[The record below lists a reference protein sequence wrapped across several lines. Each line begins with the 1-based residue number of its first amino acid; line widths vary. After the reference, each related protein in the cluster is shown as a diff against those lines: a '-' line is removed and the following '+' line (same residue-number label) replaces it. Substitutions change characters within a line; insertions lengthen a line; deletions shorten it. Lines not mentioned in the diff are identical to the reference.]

1 MTMSA
6 QHHGDHGGDN
16 GANNSGGR
24 RGLPWRILGW
34 STAVFLLLLPLVAMQ
49 FTSEVAWTPFD
60 FAFAAGMLGALGLG
74 LELAFRS
81 RSNAF
86 RLGAAVALGAA
97 FLIVWSTG
105 AVGVIGSEA
114 NPANLLYAGVLAV
127 ALLGALA
134 ARLRAAGMAWAMAAT
149 ALATVAV
156 LPAAAVIWPMTSAEV
171 WSLDAL
177 GATAVFTALWLV
189 AAGLFHTA
197 AKRPANA

>member
-6 QHHGDHGGDN
+6 QHRDNNGG
-16 GANNSGGR
+16 GGER
-24 RGLPWRILGW
+24 RGVPWRILGW
-34 STAVFLLLLPLVAMQ
+34 STVVFLLLLPLVAMR
-49 FTSEVAWTPFD
+49 FTDEVNWTPFD
-60 FAFAAGMLGALGLG
+60 FAFAAGMLGTLGLG
-74 LELAFRS
+74 LELVFRS

-114 NPANLLYAGVLAV
+114 NPANLLYAAVLAV
-127 ALLGALA
+127 ALLGALV
-134 ARLRAAGMAWAMAAT
+134 ARLRAAGMAWAMAA
-149 ALATVAV
+149 AGLATVAV

-171 WSLDAL
+171 WSVDAL
-177 GATAVFTALWLV
+177 GATAMFTAMWLV

-197 AKRPANA
+197 AKRG